1 MLMSSSRYTSSHDQ
15 MIRMLLFQLV
25 RFNIA
30 DVIIHDQ
37 GVTVGC
43 ILRLNANVVLL
54 DSGSQAM

>member
-1 MLMSSSRYTSSHDQ
+1 MFYFD
-15 MIRMLLFQLV
+15 
-25 RFNIA
+25 
-30 DVIIHDQ
+30 DQ